1 MEKCKGQCDPKL
13 PTRKDYLTVECLVCG
28 HEIDRAHVT
37 GSMIDN
43 VAKRN
48 GFSPDRRLVWER
60 VAGMF
65 DPQRNYAGRRLFYP
79 DDFTD
84 DEPCPRCREILALT
98 GFVPL
103 SKLWNTDVGEA
114 DDPIG

>member
-1 MEKCKGQCDPKL
+1 
-13 PTRKDYLTVECLVCG
+13 
-28 HEIDRAHVT
+28 
-37 GSMIDN
+37 MIDN